1 MKRCHS
7 AELLNLDVAVSRTV
21 SVGTAQGGKEDDL
34 RNNNN
39 HQTKDGSDSDSDD
52 LDFEHNNTVPSRLG
66 EAGPGVTNGG
76 IASTTDN
83 NRLDAAVERAI
94 ERNNSV
100 SLGGE
105 ERGLDT
111 DENDVGRNLDG
122 DLEED
127 SQGHNAANATL
138 IAIELG
144 NLLTILVQSVK
155 RAETAEGDDLR
166 GSPEN
171 DGRPPGGEESGLER
185 RNSLVPS
192 KLRLGSDNDV
202 NPGGAELDTDERADQ
217 VGDDKGVRSDV
228 VETAVDKSETES
240 LDNVNPDAAVHGTE
254 ATGGSKKAKGSAEGR
269 SNGLALASSGS
280 DRNIG
285 RINGLGHVVVGDRL
299 DRERSVSG
307 RLLIFDD
314 GENRED
320 LFESVLAKNHNRNE
334 EDEVGHKDKERPLR
348 KLVELMAEIRL
359 GHVIAPHER
368 RHCRFGKHDE
378 S

>member
-1 MKRCHS
+1 MKRCYS
-7 AELLNLDVAVSRTV
+7 AILLDLNVAVARTV
-21 SVGTAQGGKEDDL
+21 SVGTAQGSQKDDL
-34 RNNNN
+34 RNDNN
-39 HQTKDGSDSDSDD
+39 HQAKDGSNSDSDD

-66 EAGPGVTNGG
+66 EAGPGITNGG

-111 DENDVGRNLDG
+111 DENNVGRNLDG

-127 SQGHNAANATL
+127 SQDHNAENATL
-138 IAIELG
+138 VTIELG
-144 NLLTILVQSVK
+144 NLLAILVQSVE
-155 RAETAEGDDLR
+155 RAKTAEGDDLR
-166 GSPEN
+166 SSPEN
-171 DGRPPGGEESGLER
+171 NGRPPSGEEGGLER

-192 KLRLGSDNDV
+192 KLRLGSNNDV
-202 NPGGAELDTDERADQ
+202 DPGGAELDTDKRADQ
-217 VGDDKGVRSDV
+217 VGDDKRVRSDV
-228 VETAVDKSETES
+228 VETAVDESETES
-240 LDNVNPDAAVHGTE
+240 LDNVHPDAAVHGTE
-254 ATGGSKKAKGSAEGR
+254 TTSGSKKAEGSAEGR
-269 SNGLALASSGS
+269 SNGLALASGGS

-285 RINGLGHVVVGDRL
+285 RVNGLGHVVVGDRL

-320 LFESVLAKNHNRNE
+320 LLESVLAKNHNRDE
-334 EDEVGHKDKERPLR
+334 EDKVGHKDKERPLR
-348 KLVELMAEIRL
+348 KLVELMAKIRL
-359 GHVIAPHER
+359 GHVITPHER
-368 RHCRFGKHDE
+368 RHCRFGKHG
-378 S
+378 

>member
-1 MKRCHS
+1 MRCYN
-7 AELLNLDVAVSRTV
+7 AEPLDLDVAVARTI

-34 RNNNN
+34 RNNDN
-39 HQTKDGSDSDSDD
+39 HQAKDGSKSDGDN
-52 LDFEHNNTVPSRLG
+52 LELELNNTVPSRLG

-76 IASTTDN
+76 VATTTDN
-83 NRLDAAVERAI
+83 NRLNAAVERAI

-105 ERGLDT
+105 ERSLDT
-111 DENDVGRNLDG
+111 DENNVGRNLDS

-127 SQGHNAANATL
+127 SQDHNAENAAL

-144 NLLTILVQSVK
+144 NLLTILVQSVQ
-155 RAETAEGDDLR
+155 RAETAESDDLR
-166 GSPEN
+166 SGPEN
-171 DGRPPGGEESGLER
+171 NGRPPGGEEGGLER

-202 NPGGAELDTDERADQ
+202 DPGGAELDADERADQ

-240 LDNVNPDAAVHGTE
+240 LDNVHPDTAVHGTE
-254 ATGGSKKAKGSAEGR
+254 ATSRSKKSESGAERR
-269 SNGLALASSGS
+269 SNGLALPSGRS

-285 RINGLGHVVVGDRL
+285 RVNGLGHVVVGDRL

-307 RLLIFDD
+307 RLLIFDG
-314 GENRED
+314 GENRKD
-320 LFESVLAKNHNRNE
+320 LFESVLA
-334 EDEVGHKDKERPLR
+334 
-348 KLVELMAEIRL
+348 L
-359 GHVIAPHER
+359 GNVSKYN
-368 RHCRFGKHDE
+368 G
-378 S
+378 

>member
-1 MKRCHS
+1 LKRCYS
-7 AELLNLDVAVSRTV
+7 AVLLDLDVAVSRTV
-21 SVGTAQGGKEDDL
+21 SVGTAQGSQEDDL

-39 HQTKDGSDSDSDD
+39 HQTKDGSNSDSDD

-66 EAGPGVTNGG
+66 EAGPGITNGG

-94 ERNNSV
+94 ERNDSV

-111 DENDVGRNLDG
+111 DENNVGRNLYG
-122 DLEED
+122 NLEED
-127 SQGHNAANATL
+127 SQDHNAENAAL
-138 IAIELG
+138 VAIELG
-144 NLLTILVQSVK
+144 NLLTILVQSVE
-155 RAETAEGDDLR
+155 RAEATESDDLR
-166 GSPEN
+166 SSPEN
-171 DGRPPGGEESGLER
+171 NGRPPGGEKGGLER

-202 NPGGAELDTDERADQ
+202 DPGGAELDADERADQ

-228 VETAVDKSETES
+228 VETAVDESETES
-240 LDNVNPDAAVHGTE
+240 LDNVHPDAAVHGTE
-254 ATGGSKKAKGSAEGR
+254 AASRSKKAEGCAEGR
-269 SNGLALASSGS
+269 SNGLAPASGGS

-285 RINGLGHVVVGDRL
+285 RVNGLGHVVVGDRL

-320 LFESVLAKNHNRNE
+320 LFESVLA
-334 EDEVGHKDKERPLR
+334 L
-348 KLVELMAEIRL
+348 
-359 GHVIAPHER
+359 
-368 RHCRFGKHDE
+368 
-378 S
+378 